1 MRGHKGPADGGTG
14 EQLVVVRCSWSWLA
28 LAAQLLLRCCRASP
42 TPRRMRGVRVREQE
56 QRENPRQ
63 AHLERR
69 GAAVGAEGRYQ
80 SLLRGVIC

>member
-1 MRGHKGPADGGTG
+1 MRVHKGPADGGTG
-14 EQLVVVRCSWSWLA
+14 AQLVVVRCSWSWLA

-63 AHLERR
+63 AHLGEARRRRGRR
-69 GAAVGAEGRYQ
+69 GALLVPKFAEGR
-80 SLLRGVIC
+80 